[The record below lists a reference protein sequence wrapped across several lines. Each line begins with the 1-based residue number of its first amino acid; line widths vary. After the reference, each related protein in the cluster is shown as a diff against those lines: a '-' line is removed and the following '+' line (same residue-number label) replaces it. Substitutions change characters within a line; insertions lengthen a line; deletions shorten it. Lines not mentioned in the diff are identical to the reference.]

1 MFSFRKFP
9 STPRKQVWQLYP
21 LFFCSESKNGE
32 NLKSVSFK
40 LRFPQKVRL
49 EMMKAKLTTLPNSF
63 EVAKMFQIMCGND
76 KKLSFS
82 PRGSTFQHFSTGHVK
97 AVWASCQTFFAQNQ
111 KQVTFVKVFKKLFS
125 SKSFSGA
132 SKIHFWQACRN
143 HFCQTLYYVIAQSL
157 TFVKVF
163 KKLFSSKSFSGRV
176 KFIFDRLVE
185 TTFAK
190 RYTTLLLKVRNW

>member
-1 MFSFRKFP
+1 MFSFRTFP
-9 STPRKQVWQLYP
+9 STPRKQVWQFYP
-21 LFFCSESKNGE
+21 VYFARSQSMVKIWKLFH
-32 NLKSVSFK
+32 SVYF
-40 LRFPQKVRL
+40 FPRNVTL
-49 EMMKAKLTTLPNSF
+49 EMMNANLATLPISF
-63 EVAKMFQIMCGND
+63 EVAKEFHIMCGND

-125 SKSFSGA
+125 SKSFSG
-132 SKIHFWQACRN
+132 
-143 HFCQTLYYVIAQSL
+143 
-157 TFVKVF
+157 
-163 KKLFSSKSFSGRV
+163 RV